1 MNQYRLKACG
11 KCSGDLALDDGDW
24 ICLQCGTYYYIGLYR
39 GLYRRAGGP
48 HNSGPGFTP
57 LPDFLGSRFHG
68 GPEESLEEEP
78 EKSAPCWEVWAN
90 GPGAARSARSTYST
104 YSTYSLNP
112 PPPARLSPGGYR
124 PAGLPPYDR
133 P

>member
-24 ICLQCGTYYYIGLYR
+24 ICLQCGTYYYIGLYQ
-39 GLYRRAGGP
+39 GLYRRAGLP

-57 LPDFLGSRFHG
+57 LPDFLGSRFRG
-68 GPEESLEEEP
+68 GPEERLEEEP
-78 EKSAPCWEVWAN
+78 EKSAPCWEVWAT

-104 YSTYSLNP
+104 YSTLFAQSTTAG
-112 PPPARLSPGGYR
+112 PAESRRLPSCR
-124 PAGLPPYDR
+124 VVVL
-133 P
+133 

>member
-39 GLYRRAGGP
+39 GLYWRAGVP

-57 LPDFLGSRFHG
+57 LPDFLGSRCHG

-104 YSTYSLNP
+104 YSTLFAQSTTAG
-112 PPPARLSPGGYR
+112 PAESRRLPSCR
-124 PAGLPPYDR
+124 VAAL
-133 P
+133 

>member
-68 GPEESLEEEP
+68 GPEEGP
-78 EKSAPCWEVWAN
+78 EKSAPSWEVWAT

-104 YSTYSLNP
+104 YSTLFAQSTTAG
-112 PPPARLSPGGYR
+112 PAESRRLPSCR
-124 PAGLPPYDR
+124 VAAL
-133 P
+133 